1 MSRSGA
7 KPPSQRQL
15 RVGEELRHA
24 LARVLGQGDFKDPL
38 LSGANITV
46 TEVRVSPDLRNAT
59 AFVTPLGGE
68 ALAETVTALNRAAG
82 FIRGRLAPEL
92 RLRYLPRLQFD
103 ADRSFDNAT
112 RMQTVLSRPRVR
124 HDLEAAGLEG
134 EPDAAVA
141 EKNPSRNLDGGHGS

>member
-24 LARVLGQGDFKDPL
+24 LARLLVQGGFRDPEL
-38 LSGANITV
+38 NEANITV
-46 TEVRVSPDLRNAT
+46 TEVQVSPDLRNAT
-59 AFVTPLGGE
+59 AFVTPLGGT

-82 FIRGRLAPEL
+82 FIRARLAPEL
-92 RLRYLPRLQFD
+92 RLRYLPRLQFA

-112 RMQTVLSRPRVR
+112 RLQGVLARPRVQR
-124 HDLEAAGLEG
+124 DLEAVEAEAEREAENG
-134 EPDAAVA
+134 AAD
-141 EKNPSRNLDGGHGS
+141 SDGRHGS